1 MTWLM
6 HKKRRVDASPS
17 GDSHIT
23 EDVSL
28 QTRLSSDNH
37 TNFCIKG
44 AADELHELLI
54 KVLVAMFSMLS
65 ADKFFFYLK
74 NLLNS
79 SSVIV
84 VS

>member
-6 HKKRRVDASPS
+6 HKKRKVAANPT
-17 GDSHIT
+17 GDSHIM

-28 QTRLSSDNH
+28 QTRLSSGNH
-37 TNFCIKG
+37 ANLCIKEI
-44 AADELHELLI
+44 ADELHELLI

-74 NLLNS
+74 TC
-79 SSVIV
+79 
-84 VS
+84 